1 MFPTFVAFAGASVSL
16 ISSKQLLRY
25 PQQDNQSA
33 WRVAFSLIS
42 ALGAFVAGIAV
53 RDCLQSLSISPPI
66 PRLESGDTH
75 NTQVSWIQRI
85 CGVACRPFGFFA
97 YYANGGLKKRLYA
110 KEGLGSDGP
119 GIGPNILIAVTG
131 SVASVKIPEL
141 VLHFRR
147 LSPCCRIRI
156 ISTVAGKRMLSKCK
170 GYDSEAW
177 GKFCALNLEVLD
189 DSDEW

>member
-1 MFPTFVAFAGASVSL
+1 MDTKNLWSCLST
-16 ISSKQLLRY
+16 LRVFCILCK
-25 PQQDNQSA
+25 
-33 WRVAFSLIS
+33 WRF
-42 ALGAFVAGIAV
+42 
-53 RDCLQSLSISPPI
+53 
-66 PRLESGDTH
+66 
-75 NTQVSWIQRI
+75 
-85 CGVACRPFGFFA
+85 
-97 YYANGGLKKRLYA
+97 KKRLYA